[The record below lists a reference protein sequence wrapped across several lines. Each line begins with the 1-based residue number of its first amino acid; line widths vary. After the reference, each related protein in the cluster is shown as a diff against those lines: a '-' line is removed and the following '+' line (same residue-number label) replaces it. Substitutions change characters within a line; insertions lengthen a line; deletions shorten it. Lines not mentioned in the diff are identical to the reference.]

1 MIWNLACRKMEPPF
15 KRLRLFEPA
24 RSAPSIASDS
34 DNYSYLYDDEDTALD
49 VEKDGQEGE
58 DDEDTE
64 LGDPDA
70 QLEQT
75 RAQLDLKLK
84 SKFEAIF
91 EKYGR
96 DFTGIGDEIDLRT
109 GEIVVNNGHLLEMED
124 ERDDG
129 TGRPSLLEAFT
140 QEPDETVDSTE
151 AEDEEGDDEQDEVHK
166 SHVKLEDMEE
176 DDMILFQNPAIPAGR
191 PETPPPR
198 SGLAQDLQ
206 PENEKDERITTA
218 SKTSYPSESEIL
230 AQFGQELGPKIARYV
245 SQQRAQDDSV
255 IEPAWR
261 TPGLPLATPG
271 KRPILKSILLQPD
284 SDRSPSPK
292 GSSSVWAPKM
302 PRGRP
307 RRDGAD
313 VAAVFRGETI
323 IRDRTWYSGGYV
335 STTVT
340 KKRTERVGLSQ
351 SKRTMSVPLNKTLT
365 SGNSKLESS
374 PWAQL
379 RQTESNDIYG
389 INESSD
395 QEPDSSEEKVAK
407 FYKPRLSWSNP
418 GFPVQQKSLDNL
430 NLEPGQPRYKGK
442 LGFSSKGSRGPYV
455 PFTKADDEALL
466 DWVEEVLKKGFSLW
480 SPTHWKMLAE
490 KVS

>member
-1 MIWNLACRKMEPPF
+1 MEPPL
-15 KRLRLFEPA
+15 KRPRLFEPDK
-24 RSAPSIASDS
+24 SEPSIAYDS
-34 DNYSYLYDDEDTALD
+34 DNYSDLYDDEDTPLE
-49 VEKDGQEGE
+49 VEEDGQEE
-58 DDEDTE
+58 DDDNDDDEH
-64 LGDPDA
+64 GDPDV

-109 GEIVVNNGHLLEMED
+109 GEIVIDNGHLLEMEN

-129 TGRPSLLEAFT
+129 TGRPSLLAAFT
-140 QEPDETVDSTE
+140 QEPDETVGSTDAE
-151 AEDEEGDDEQDEVHK
+151 EDEHDEVHE

-176 DDMILFQNPAIPAGR
+176 DDMILFQNSAVPSDR

-198 SGLAQDLQ
+198 SALVLDLQ
-206 PENEKDERITTA
+206 SDQEEDGKISPAT
-218 SKTSYPSESEIL
+218 KTSYPSESEIL

-245 SQQRAQDDSV
+245 SQQRAQGDSV
-255 IEPAWR
+255 IEPVWR

-313 VAAVFRGETI
+313 IAAVFRGETI
-323 IRDRTWYSGGYV
+323 IHDRTWYSSGYV

-340 KKRTERVGLSQ
+340 KQRTERVGLSQ
-351 SKRTMSVPLNKTLT
+351 SKRTIGVPLNEMLT
-365 SGNSKLESS
+365 AGKSKLKSS
-374 PWAQL
+374 PWAQS
-379 RQTESNDIYG
+379 RQSESGDIYG
-389 INESSD
+389 INPNSD
-395 QEPDSSEEKVAK
+395 QELDSSEEKVAK
-407 FYKPRLSWSNP
+407 FYKPRRSWSNP
-418 GFPVQQKSLDNL
+418 GFHVKQRASGNL
-430 NLEPGQPRYKGK
+430 TLQSSQSRHKGK
-442 LGFSSKGSRGPYV
+442 DGISSRGSRAPYV
-455 PFTKADDEALL
+455 PFTEADDEELL
-466 DWVEEVLKKGFSLW
+466 EWVEEALKKGFALW
-480 SPTHWKMLAE
+480 SPAHWKMLAA
-490 KVS
+490 KVN